1 MLDENRSDDEDVMS
15 QPAITLWSDANFFS
29 PYVMSVYVALA
40 EKGLTFNLKTVDLDR
55 GDHLKPQW
63 QGYALT
69 RRVPV
74 LEIDGFEL
82 SESSAIDEYLE
93 DRFAPPEWERIYPHD
108 LQKRARARQ
117 IQAWLRSDLVPI
129 REQRATDVIFG
140 DAKMPALNEA
150 GEASASKLFETAT
163 KLLEHG
169 NPNLFGEWC
178 IADADLALMLNRLV
192 LNGDAVP
199 QALADYASFQWQRAS
214 VQRFVALSAK
224 RVG

>member
-1 MLDENRSDDEDVMS
+1 MLDENRSADEDVMS

-140 DAKMPALNEA
+140 GAKMPALNEA

-163 KLLEHG
+163 KMLEHG

-224 RVG
+224 RAG